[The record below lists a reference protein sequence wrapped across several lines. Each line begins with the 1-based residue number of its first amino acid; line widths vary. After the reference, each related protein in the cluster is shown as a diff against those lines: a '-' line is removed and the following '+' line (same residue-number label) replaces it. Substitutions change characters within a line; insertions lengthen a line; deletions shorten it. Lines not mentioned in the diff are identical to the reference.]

1 MTPPVNG
8 SPMDPDAMYEALRG
22 AIVEGDAER
31 TAAITT
37 RALAAGLEPFSILDR
52 GLTSSLRHVG
62 ACWEKGEIYLPEMM
76 LAAEAVKSGIA
87 VLKPRLAAARSQ
99 AGGAAAPPVCVLGT
113 VAGDIHD
120 IGKNI
125 VATLLEA
132 SGFRVVDL
140 GTDVQ
145 AAQFVDAVRAHGAG
159 LLGMSALLT
168 STMPAMREVVGALEA
183 AGLRRGVK
191 IAVGGAPVTAA
202 FARDIGAE
210 GTATDG
216 MAALRLFQSFAA
228 GEASHAV

>member
-1 MTPPVNG
+1 MRQPVDR
-8 SPMDPDAMYEALRG
+8 SPKDPDAMYEALRS
-22 AIVEGDAER
+22 AIVEGDADR
-31 TAAITT
+31 TAAITIE
-37 RALAAGLEPFSILDR
+37 ALAAGLDPFSILDR

-62 ACWEKGEIYLPEMM
+62 SCWEKGEIYLPEMM

-87 VLKPRLAAARSQ
+87 VLKPRLAAAKSSVS
-99 AGGAAAPPVCVLGT
+99 AAAPPVCVMGT

-145 AAQFVDAVRAHGAG
+145 ATRFVDAVREHGAG

-183 AGLRRGVK
+183 AGLRRGLK

-202 FARDIGAE
+202 FARDIGAD
-210 GTATDG
+210 GTAADG
-216 MAALRLFQSFAA
+216 MAALRLFQGLVA
-228 GEASHAV
+228 GEVFRAV